1 MIELQLIKNIPVLL
15 EKPFLEAGD
24 RLVCFGDSLT
34 ASPQTDIST
43 QKMEYITTAWL
54 PN

>member
-24 RLVCFGDSLT
+24 RCSIHGKSNK
-34 ASPQTDIST
+34 TDI
-43 QKMEYITTAWL
+43 KFL
-54 PN
+54 